1 VIDEHLTLKD
11 MVEDR
16 AAAGKRA
23 LGSWLGRCRREVG
36 DVGVGTFK
44 KLLNSLVKSIILY
57 GAEIWGCVCSL
68 DVVQQV
74 QLRAFCLFF
83 GVPCI
88 PGYPCFV
95 FGKGYVAI
103 GI

>member
-57 GAEIWGCVCSL
+57 MVLKSGAV
-68 DVVQQV
+68 
-74 QLRAFCLFF
+74 
-83 GVPCI
+83 
-88 PGYPCFV
+88 
-95 FGKGYVAI
+95 YVALMLFNKCN
-103 GI
+103 

>member
-1 VIDEHLTLKD
+1 MVSSNKYLGCVIDEHLTLKD
-11 MVEDR
+11 MAEDR

-57 GAEIWGCVCSL
+57 MVLKSGAV
-68 DVVQQV
+68 
-74 QLRAFCLFF
+74 
-83 GVPCI
+83 
-88 PGYPCFV
+88 
-95 FGKGYVAI
+95 YVALMLLNKCS
-103 GI
+103 